1 MTIQLKCPNGHN
13 LTAKESNAGKT
24 GKCPICHAAVRIPPK
39 PITES
44 AIMSILSDIDT
55 QQKSRIINAKNRET
69 PSSSVSMPHFKK
81 CPNCEREIDM
91 GYHICPF
98 CHTYITGLN
107 EF

>member
-1 MTIQLKCPNGHN
+1 L
-13 LTAKESNAGKT
+13 
-24 GKCPICHAAVRIPPK
+24 R
-39 PITES
+39 
-44 AIMSILSDIDT
+44 
-55 QQKSRIINAKNRET
+55 NRDT